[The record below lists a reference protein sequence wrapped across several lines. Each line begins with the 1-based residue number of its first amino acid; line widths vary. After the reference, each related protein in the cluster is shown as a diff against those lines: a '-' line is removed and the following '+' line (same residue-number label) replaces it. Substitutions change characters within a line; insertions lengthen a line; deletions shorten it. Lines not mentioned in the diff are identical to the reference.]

1 MTPMPSFRLSIT
13 PHKAAGAQFIARVRR
28 ELQKAL
34 AEERTSRNLKQ
45 TDIARLLGVNRP
57 VINRQFLGVENL
69 TLGRVGEL
77 AYALDRELE
86 FALRRPE
93 VIEGTNH
100 PAATVRA
107 APKIITSTT
116 GHTANAPLLPSSP
129 QITTKVA

>member
-1 MTPMPSFRLSIT
+1 MSSFRLSIT

-45 TDIARLLGVNRP
+45 TDIARLLGVNRS

-77 AYALDRELE
+77 AYALGRELE
-86 FALRRPE
+86 FALQRPE

-100 PAATVRA
+100 PAATVQA
-107 APKIITSTT
+107 APKLITSTT
-116 GHTANAPLLPSSP
+116 GRTTNAPLSP
-129 QITTKVA
+129 RSHELTAKVA